1 MTQQT
6 WFDAHPTTAKFLVF
20 FICLVLIEMGVR
32 IIVWLEL
39 LPYTRYPTNVELEF
53 WTRSEPV
60 VGIWHQ
66 PNTSFDDD
74 RQCVEA
80 HLESNSMGAR
90 DRERSKRLPGKERV
104 IVLGDSLIEGLGVE
118 YGDRVTEILE
128 ARTGIEH
135 MNVASISWATIQQW
149 LFYENYASDY
159 DHTAVFVFIFP
170 ANDFEEMDPEVNSTT
185 KYKPYLRKLDQG
197 MEVYY
202 PVAYDDRRIAERS
215 RSAAVK
221 NAVENNIYLLNV
233 LRYAW
238 RTLKHQGWEKHD
250 GPYYEDFSDRDLE
263 VMLFA
268 LDGLAQAVGD
278 KPLYVIT
285 IPDYE
290 DIRYVQET
298 GESFRLID
306 ELNNFARQREHVEL
320 IDLLPYF
327 KGYLEENDLTFDALT
342 LGCNW
347 HWGILG
353 NIVVAEAVIDH
364 IYQKN

>member
-6 WFDAHPTTAKFLVF
+6 WFDAHPTKAKFLVF
-20 FICLVLIEMGVR
+20 FICLILIEIGAR
-32 IIVWLEL
+32 ALVWFEL

-60 VGIWHQ
+60 VGIWHE
-66 PNTSFDDD
+66 PNASFDDD
-74 RQCVEA
+74 RQCFEA

-170 ANDFEEMDPEVNSTT
+170 ANDFGEMDPEVNSTT
-185 KYKPYLRKLDQG
+185 KYKPYLRKLGQS

-215 RSAAVK
+215 RSTAIK

-238 RTLKHQGWEKHD
+238 RTLRHQGWEKHD
-250 GPYYEDFSDRDLE
+250 RPYYDDFSERDLE

-268 LDGLAQAVGD
+268 LEGLAQAVGD
-278 KPLYVIT
+278 KPLYVII

-290 DIRYVQET
+290 DMRYVQET
-298 GESFRLID
+298 GDGFRLID
-306 ELNNFARQREHVEL
+306 ALNEFARQREHVEI

-327 KGYLEENDLTFDALT
+327 MEYLKENDLSFEALT
-342 LGCNW
+342 LGCDW
-347 HWGILG
+347 HWGKLG
-353 NIVVAEAVIDH
+353 NTVVAEALIEH
-364 IYQKN
+364 IYSE